1 MLLLK
6 GETMKKQSIY
16 KECTSGIVQKGEL
29 IFPFNS
35 FGVKIDWDKV
45 LEEVMKDDKI

>member
-6 GETMKKQSIY
+6 GEIMKKQSIY

-45 LEEVMKDDKI
+45 LEEVMKEEG

>member
-1 MLLLK
+1 MA
-6 GETMKKQSIY
+6 KKSFY
-16 KECTSGIVQKGEL
+16 SNCTSGIIQRGEL